1 MIGKLPIIQIP
12 TNAHNLIKGG
22 NTPLHTLIPERY
34 KEFAFDLRKY
44 SLLFIEQLSYSHGRL
59 LLTFAD
65 LSVYKNTL
73 HIGRIPT

>member
-1 MIGKLPIIQIP
+1 TQITPTKRMNNSEITIQIP

-22 NTPLHTLIPERY
+22 NTPLHTLIPEHY

-44 SLLFIEQLSYSHGRL
+44 SLLFIKQLSYLHGRS

-65 LSVYKNTL
+65 LS
-73 HIGRIPT
+73 